1 MSASHLEDS
10 RRGTVRRLIGL
21 AWAAVKFVGVLGF
34 LAYLAFLGW
43 REFGPRKPA
52 VNALRQELAEVV
64 LPQVIADLRA
74 QRTNAAAAVFLHLA
88 GDPTDHLSDRL
99 RTLVSES
106 GVLDLSPA
114 TLDERVQRSLNLAVT
129 APATLDAAVA
139 RARGLGAPAVLFG
152 VVRQFD
158 GTPQG
163 GRLTLELT
171 LADIATK
178 SVLFTRTYDHEWKPA
193 ALVPATPAGPLVR
206 TSLLSRLLGWALA
219 VLLLPVFTI
228 GFLRATV
235 RRGSNRANLG
245 ILLLYTTV
253 AAALAW
259 LIVGAPNG
267 LWPTVWLA
275 VLAALAFAYHVWIM
289 TVALRLEDQ

>member
-106 GVLDLSPA
+106 GVLIQVS
-114 TLDERVQRSLNLAVT
+114 S
-129 APATLDAAVA
+129 
-139 RARGLGAPAVLFG
+139 F
-152 VVRQFD
+152 
-158 GTPQG
+158 
-163 GRLTLELT
+163 TLER
-171 LADIATK
+171 
-178 SVLFTRTYDHEWKPA
+178 SECS
-193 ALVPATPAGPLVR
+193 VPASVASG
-206 TSLLSRLLGWALA
+206 
-219 VLLLPVFTI
+219 
-228 GFLRATV
+228 RAT
-235 RRGSNRANLG
+235 S
-245 ILLLYTTV
+245 
-253 AAALAW
+253 
-259 LIVGAPNG
+259 PK
-267 LWPTVWLA
+267 
-275 VLAALAFAYHVWIM
+275 
-289 TVALRLEDQ
+289 